1 MSWNEEV
8 PADVVLVKN
17 PGIERPELITAL
29 SRLERILSQKPKSI
43 VAELNTYRRYV
54 PLILEAYLKMSEA
67 LNKSILQIDRCTD
80 IEYDRAN
87 RRWSREEDE
96 EIIDRVC
103 EGKLNI
109 HQLSTIFGRSPGA
122 IQTHISELVGRERL
136 SQAVA
141 GRFVGMIDGISAEA
155 EICGKVFK

>member
-1 MSWNEEV
+1 MGWTGEA

-17 PGIERPELITAL
+17 PGIERPELITAV
-29 SRLERILSQKPKSI
+29 SRLELILSHRPKSI
-43 VAELNTYRRYV
+43 VAELNTFRRYV
-54 PLILEAYLKMSEA
+54 PLILEVYLKMSEA
-67 LNKSILQIDRCTD
+67 LNKSILQINRCTD
-80 IEYDRAN
+80 IDYGRAN
-87 RRWSREEDE
+87 KRWSREEDE
-96 EIIDRVC
+96 EIIDLVC
-103 EGKLNI
+103 EGKMNI

-155 EICGKVFK
+155 DICGKVFK